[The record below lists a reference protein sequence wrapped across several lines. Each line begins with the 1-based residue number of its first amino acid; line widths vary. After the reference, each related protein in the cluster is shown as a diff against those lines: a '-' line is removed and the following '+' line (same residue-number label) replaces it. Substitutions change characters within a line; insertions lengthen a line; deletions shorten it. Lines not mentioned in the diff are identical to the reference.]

1 MTHSPCSGRKV
12 GKVADTLGS
21 TTTNGSTKEG
31 KQNPSFEAWWIN
43 FYVPQKIV
51 QTHHQQ

>member
-12 GKVADTLGS
+12 GKVADTLG

-31 KQNPSFEAWWIN
+31 KQNPSFEA
-43 FYVPQKIV
+43 
-51 QTHHQQ
+51 